1 MRVMLCGTIGFLLA
15 VALWAGAGA
24 YTLGAPPPEG
34 TPLHDYATAIMYVL
48 TPYSTLWAVLCGV
61 LWERIANK

>member
-15 VALWAGAGA
+15 VALWAGAGG
-24 YTLGAPPPEG
+24 YTLEAPPPEG
-34 TPLHDYATAIMYVL
+34 TPLL